1 MLNHLINFAPK
12 GIINVAT
19 IDDAICFG
27 MHLNRSE
34 PEIAEAMDIC
44 KALGDD
50 TLYRPEEEAEELP
63 QEQL

>member
-1 MLNHLINFAPK
+1 M
-12 GIINVAT
+12 AT